1 MRARVAPL
9 TKPLTASGLRVPG
22 DKSISHRALLFAALA
37 EGESRIGGLAPGD
50 DVRST
55 ARCLAQLGVP
65 LMRGDG
71 TPWIPKPRSMDFPED
86 EEPTFVGPDRPRMGV
101 SSNQDLLTLA
111 GDLFRG
117 IVDLGHLGDAATR
130 DDGGALADFV
140 DPAP

>member
-86 EEPTFVGPDRPRMGV
+86 EEPISSV
-101 SSNQDLLTLA
+101 SSSWTIFSTAL
-111 GDLFRG
+111 R
-117 IVDLGHLGDAATR
+117 AAPSETSDSSIAVIR
-130 DDGGALADFV
+130 
-140 DPAP
+140 APRSGC